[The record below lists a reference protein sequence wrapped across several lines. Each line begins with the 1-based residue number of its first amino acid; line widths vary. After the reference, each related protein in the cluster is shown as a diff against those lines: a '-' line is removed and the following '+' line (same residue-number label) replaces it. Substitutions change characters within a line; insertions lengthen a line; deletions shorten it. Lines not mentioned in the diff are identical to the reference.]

1 MVPRSKGMAGKGLFI
16 TLEGGEGAGKSTQ
29 ARLLAEA
36 LRAEGH
42 DVLLTREP
50 GGTPGAEEIRNLLLF
65 GKVDLS
71 WRAEILMHMAARSD
85 HLDNAILPALS
96 RGEIV
101 VCDRFHDSTL
111 AYQGYG
117 IGQGASEVLAF
128 LNGARKLVDFEPDL
142 TLMLELPR
150 TQALARLKARG
161 GQTDRY
167 EAQAEAFHE
176 RVLAGFDAIASA
188 DPARVKR
195 VDAGQTPEA
204 VSAAL
209 LQAVHESLTVQGV

>member
-1 MVPRSKGMAGKGLFI
+1 MAGTGLFI

-36 LRAEGH
+36 LRVEGH
-42 DVLLTREP
+42 NVLLTREP

-85 HLDNAILPALS
+85 HLDNAILPALE

-117 IGQGASEVLAF
+117 VGQGSPEVLAF
-128 LNGARKLVDFEPDL
+128 LNGARKLVNFEPDL

-150 TQALARLKARG
+150 AQALERLNARG

-167 EAQAEAFHE
+167 EGQAEAFHE

-188 DPARVKR
+188 DPLRVKR

-209 LQAVHESLTVQGV
+209 LQAVQNRLMVQGV

>member
-1 MVPRSKGMAGKGLFI
+1 MAGTGLFI

-42 DVLLTREP
+42 TVLLTREP

-85 HLDNAILPALS
+85 HLDNAILPALD

-117 IGQGASEVLAF
+117 VGQGSPEVLAF
-128 LNGARKLVDFEPDL
+128 LNGARKLVNFEPDL

-150 TQALARLKARG
+150 AEALVRLRARG

-167 EAQAEAFHE
+167 EGQAEAFHE
-176 RVLAGFDAIASA
+176 RVLAGFEAIASA

-195 VDAGQTPEA
+195 LDAAQTPEA

-209 LQAVHESLTVQGV
+209 LQAVQDRLTVQGV

>member
-1 MVPRSKGMAGKGLFI
+1 MAGTGLFI

-42 DVLLTREP
+42 TVLLTREP

-85 HLDNAILPALS
+85 HLDNAILPALE

-111 AYQGYG
+111 AYQGHG
-117 IGQGASEVLAF
+117 VGQGVPEILAF
-128 LNGARKLVDFEPDL
+128 LNGARKLVNFEPDL

-150 TQALARLKARG
+150 AEALARLRARG

-167 EAQAEAFHE
+167 EGQAEAFHE
-176 RVLAGFDAIASA
+176 RVLAGFEAIASA
-188 DPARVKR
+188 DPGRVKR
-195 VDAGQTPEA
+195 VDAAQTPEA

-209 LQAVHESLTVQGV
+209 MRAVQDRLMVQGV

>member
-1 MVPRSKGMAGKGLFI
+1 MAGTGLFI

-42 DVLLTREP
+42 TVLLTREP

-85 HLDNAILPALS
+85 HLDNAILPALE

-117 IGQGASEVLAF
+117 VGQGSPEVLAF
-128 LNGARKLVDFEPDL
+128 LNGARKLVNFEPDL

-150 TQALARLKARG
+150 AQALERLNARG

-167 EAQAEAFHE
+167 EGQAEAFHE

-188 DPARVKR
+188 DPLRVKR

-209 LQAVHESLTVQGV
+209 LQAVQNRLMVQGV

>member
-29 ARLLAEA
+29 ARLLAET

-85 HLDNAILPALS
+85 HLDNAILPALEH
-96 RGEIV
+96 GEIV

-150 TQALARLKARG
+150 TQALARLKARD

>member
-1 MVPRSKGMAGKGLFI
+1 MAGKGLFI

-85 HLDNAILPALS
+85 HLDNAILPALF

-111 AYQGYG
+111 AYQGHG
-117 IGQGASEVLAF
+117 VGQGAAEVLKF
-128 LNGARKLVDFEPDL
+128 LNGARRLVNREPDL

-150 TQALARLKARG
+150 TQALERLNARG

-167 EAQAEAFHE
+167 EGQAEAFHE
-176 RVLAGFDAIASA
+176 RVLAGFEAIASA

-195 VDAGQTPEA
+195 VDAAQTPEA

-209 LQAVHESLTVQGV
+209 LRAVHDRLTVQGV

>member
-1 MVPRSKGMAGKGLFI
+1 MAGKGLFV

-36 LRAEGH
+36 LRAQGH
-42 DVLLTREP
+42 NVLLTREP

-85 HLDNAILPALS
+85 HLDNAILPALE

-101 VCDRFHDSTL
+101 VCDRFHDSTF

-117 IGQGASEVLAF
+117 VGQSAPDVLKF

-150 TQALARLKARG
+150 TQARERLNARG

-167 EAQAEAFHE
+167 EGQAEAFHE

-195 VDAGQTPEA
+195 IDAAQTPEI
-204 VSAAL
+204 VGAAL
-209 LQAVHESLTVQGV
+209 LQAVQARLAVQGV

>member
-1 MVPRSKGMAGKGLFI
+1 MAGKGLFI

-111 AYQGYG
+111 AYQGHG
-117 IGQGASEVLAF
+117 VGQGAAEVLTF
-128 LNGARKLVDFEPDL
+128 LNGARRLVNCEPDL

-150 TQALARLKARG
+150 IQALERLNARG

-167 EAQAEAFHE
+167 EGQAEAFHE
-176 RVLAGFDAIASA
+176 RVLAGFEAIASA

-195 VDAGQTPEA
+195 VDAARTPEV

-209 LQAVHESLTVQGV
+209 LRAVHDRLTVQGV

>member
-1 MVPRSKGMAGKGLFI
+1 MAGKGLFI

-42 DVLLTREP
+42 NVLLTREP

-85 HLDNAILPALS
+85 HLDNAILPALE

-111 AYQGYG
+111 AYQGHG
-117 IGQGASEVLAF
+117 VGQGVPEILAF

-150 TQALARLKARG
+150 AEALARLRARG

-167 EAQAEAFHE
+167 EGQAEAFHE
-176 RVLAGFDAIASA
+176 RVLAGFEAIASA

-195 VDAGQTPEA
+195 VDAAQTPEA
-204 VSAAL
+204 VSADL
-209 LQAVHESLTVQGV
+209 LRAVQDRLMVQGV

>member
-1 MVPRSKGMAGKGLFI
+1 MAGTGLFI

-36 LRAEGH
+36 LRVEGH
-42 DVLLTREP
+42 NVLLTREP

-71 WRAEILMHMAARSD
+71 WRTEILMHMAARSD
-85 HLDNAILPALS
+85 HLDNAILPALE

-117 IGQGASEVLAF
+117 VGQGSPEVLAF
-128 LNGARKLVDFEPDL
+128 LNGARKLVNFEPDL

-150 TQALARLKARG
+150 AQALERLNARG

-167 EAQAEAFHE
+167 EGQAEAFHE

-188 DPARVKR
+188 DPLRVKR

-209 LQAVHESLTVQGV
+209 LQAVQNRLMVQGV

>member
-1 MVPRSKGMAGKGLFI
+1 MAGTGLFI

-42 DVLLTREP
+42 KVLLTREP

-85 HLDNAILPALS
+85 HLDNAILPALE

-117 IGQGASEVLAF
+117 VGQGSPEVLAF
-128 LNGARKLVDFEPDL
+128 LNGARKLVNFEPDL

-150 TQALARLKARG
+150 AQALERLNARG

-167 EAQAEAFHE
+167 EGQAEAFHE
-176 RVLAGFDAIASA
+176 RVLAGFEAIASA

-195 VDAGQTPEA
+195 VDAAQTPEA
-204 VSAAL
+204 VSADL
-209 LQAVHESLTVQGV
+209 LRAVQDRLMVQGV

>member
-1 MVPRSKGMAGKGLFI
+1 MAGTGLFI

-42 DVLLTREP
+42 NVLLTREP

-85 HLDNAILPALS
+85 HLDNAILPALE

-111 AYQGYG
+111 AYQGHG
-117 IGQGASEVLAF
+117 VGQGVPEILAF
-128 LNGARKLVDFEPDL
+128 LNGARKLVNFEPDL

-150 TQALARLKARG
+150 AQALERLNARG

-167 EAQAEAFHE
+167 EGQAEAFHE

-188 DPARVKR
+188 DPLRVKR

-209 LQAVHESLTVQGV
+209 LQAVQNRLMVQGV

>member
-1 MVPRSKGMAGKGLFI
+1 MAGTGLFI

-36 LRAEGH
+36 LRVEGH
-42 DVLLTREP
+42 NVLLTREP

-85 HLDNAILPALS
+85 HLDNAILPALE

-117 IGQGASEVLAF
+117 VGQGSPEVLAF
-128 LNGARKLVDFEPDL
+128 LNGARKLVNFEPDL

-150 TQALARLKARG
+150 AQALERLNARG

-167 EAQAEAFHE
+167 EGQAEAFHE
-176 RVLAGFDAIASA
+176 RVLAGFDAITSA
-188 DPARVKR
+188 DPLRVKR

-209 LQAVHESLTVQGV
+209 LQAVQNRLMVQGV

>member
-1 MVPRSKGMAGKGLFI
+1 MAPRSKGMAGTGLFI

-36 LRAEGH
+36 LRVEGH
-42 DVLLTREP
+42 NVLLTREP

-85 HLDNAILPALS
+85 HLDNAILPALE

-117 IGQGASEVLAF
+117 VGQGSPEVLAF
-128 LNGARKLVDFEPDL
+128 LNGARKLVNFEPDL

-150 TQALARLKARG
+150 AQALERLNARG

-167 EAQAEAFHE
+167 EGQAEAFHE

-188 DPARVKR
+188 DPLRVKR

-209 LQAVHESLTVQGV
+209 LQAVQNRLMVQGV

>member
-1 MVPRSKGMAGKGLFI
+1 M
-16 TLEGGEGAGKSTQ
+16 KSTQ

-36 LRAEGH
+36 LRVEGH
-42 DVLLTREP
+42 NVLLTREP

-71 WRAEILMHMAARSD
+71 WRTEILMHMAARSD
-85 HLDNAILPALS
+85 HLDNAILPALE

-117 IGQGASEVLAF
+117 VGQGSPEVLAF
-128 LNGARKLVDFEPDL
+128 LNGARKLVNFEPDL

-150 TQALARLKARG
+150 AQALERLNARG

-167 EAQAEAFHE
+167 EGQAEAFHE

-188 DPARVKR
+188 DPLRVKR

-209 LQAVHESLTVQGV
+209 LQAVQNRLMVQGV

>member
-1 MVPRSKGMAGKGLFI
+1 MAGTGLFI

-42 DVLLTREP
+42 NVLLTREP

-85 HLDNAILPALS
+85 HLDNAILPALARS
-96 RGEIV
+96 EIV

-128 LNGARKLVDFEPDL
+128 LNGARKLVNCEPDL
-142 TLMLELPR
+142 TLMLEIPR
-150 TQALARLKARG
+150 TQALERLHARG

-167 EAQAEAFHE
+167 EGQAEAFHE
-176 RVLAGFDAIASA
+176 RVLAGFEAIASS

-195 VDAGQTPEA
+195 VDAGKTPEA

-209 LQAVHESLTVQGV
+209 LRAVQNHLTVQGV

>member
-1 MVPRSKGMAGKGLFI
+1 MAGTGLFI

-36 LRAEGH
+36 LRVEGH
-42 DVLLTREP
+42 NVLLTREP

-71 WRAEILMHMAARSD
+71 WRTEILMHMAARSD
-85 HLDNAILPALS
+85 HLDNAILPALE

-117 IGQGASEVLAF
+117 VGQGSPEVLAF
-128 LNGARKLVDFEPDL
+128 LNGARKLVNFEPDL

-150 TQALARLKARG
+150 AQALERLNARG

-167 EAQAEAFHE
+167 EDQAEAFHE

-188 DPARVKR
+188 DPLRVKR

-209 LQAVHESLTVQGV
+209 LQAVQNRLMVQGV